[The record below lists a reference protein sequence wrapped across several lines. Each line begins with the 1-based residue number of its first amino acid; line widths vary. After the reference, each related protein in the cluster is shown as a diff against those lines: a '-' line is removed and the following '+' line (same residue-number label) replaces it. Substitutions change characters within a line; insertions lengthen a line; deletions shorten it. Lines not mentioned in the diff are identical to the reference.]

1 MAKYM
6 IEAPHSAEKCNI
18 ALYEIL
24 KKDPNLPEKFDWGC
38 NSGVHTGWI
47 IVDAENESEARKKLP
62 TMLQSDA
69 RVVEL
74 NKFTPDQIKWFH
86 QK

>member
-1 MAKYM
+1 MGKYM

-24 KKDPNLPEKFDWGC
+24 SKDPNLPEKFDWGC

-47 IVDAENESEARKKLP
+47 IVEAESESEARNRLP
-62 TMLQSDA
+62 TTLQSDA

-74 NKFTPDQIKWFH
+74 NKFTPDQIKSFH
-86 QK
+86 LQ